1 MDTPPLGRVRVR
13 RESGWRIERYPQ
25 TVVALDADSV
35 EARQVALRHALD
47 IATKHGLDGV
57 DLDTV
62 REAAGTTLAAFP
74 YQEREELMLALLD
87 VVLARTLNAEREIAA
102 GRRERLELGDMLAAE
117 MEGLRRQAPL
127 VELIFSF
134 YFARSDQLYRARI
147 GEALSTY
154 RRAFESAL
162 AGVELRRGMTPSAV
176 SAIVIAFL
184 QGAAVQIIRDPA
196 NFVPDEALAAV
207 RALLP
212 GSGEGAREQ

>member
-1 MDTPPLGRVRVR
+1 MESSPLGRVRVR
-13 RESGWRIERYPQ
+13 RDNGWRIERYPQ
-25 TVVALDADSV
+25 TVTGLDADSV

-47 IATKHGLDGV
+47 IAIRDGLDSV

-62 REAAGTTLAAFP
+62 RNAAGSALVSFP
-74 YQEREELMLALLD
+74 YQDREELMLALLD
-87 VVLARTLNAEREIAA
+87 VVLARTLNAEREISA

-127 VELIFSF
+127 VELIFTF

-212 GSGEGAREQ
+212 GGSEAR

>member
-1 MDTPPLGRVRVR
+1 MQSSPLGRVRVR
-13 RESGWRIERYPQ
+13 RENGWRIERYPQ
-25 TVVALDADSV
+25 TVDGLDADSV

-47 IATKHGLDGV
+47 IAVRDGLDAV

-62 REAAGTTLAAFP
+62 REAAGESLAFFP
-74 YQEREELMLALLD
+74 YRKREELMLALLD
-87 VVLARTLNAEREIAA
+87 VVLARTLNAEREISA

-134 YFARSDQLYRARI
+134 YFSGTDQTYRNRI
-147 GEALSTY
+147 REALSTY

-162 AGVELRRGMTPSAV
+162 SDVELRRGMTPSAV

-207 RALLP
+207 RELLP
-212 GSGEGAREQ
+212 GSGEAR

>member
-1 MDTPPLGRVRVR
+1 MESSPLGRVRVR
-13 RESGWRIERYPQ
+13 RDNGWRIERYPQ
-25 TVVALDADSV
+25 TVTALDADSV

-47 IATKHGLDGV
+47 IAIRDGLDGV

-62 REAAGTTLAAFP
+62 REAAGTTPP
-74 YQEREELMLALLD
+74 YREREELMLALLD
-87 VVLARTLNAEREIAA
+87 VILARTLNAEREISA
-102 GRRERLELGDMLAAE
+102 GRRDRLELGDMLAAE

-127 VELIFSF
+127 VELIFTF

-212 GSGEGAREQ
+212 GGSEAR

>member
-1 MDTPPLGRVRVR
+1 MESPSLGRVRVR
-13 RESGWRIERYPQ
+13 RENGWRVERYPQ

-35 EARQVALRHALD
+35 EARHVALRHALD
-47 IATKHGLDGV
+47 IATRHGLDGV

-62 REAAGTTLAAFP
+62 REAAGTMPP
-74 YQEREELMLALLD
+74 YADREELMLALLD
-87 VVLARTLNAEREIAA
+87 VVLARTLNAEREISA
-102 GRRERLELGDMLAAE
+102 GRRDRLELGDMLSAE

-127 VELIFSF
+127 VELIFTF

-162 AGVELRRGMTPSAV
+162 AGVELRRGMTASAV

-212 GSGEGAREQ
+212 GSGISQ

>member
-1 MDTPPLGRVRVR
+1 MESAPLGRVRVR
-13 RESGWRIERYPQ
+13 RDNNWRVERYPQ

-35 EARQVALRHALD
+35 EARQVALRHALE
-47 IATKHGLDGV
+47 IAIRDGLDGV

-62 REAAGTTLAAFP
+62 RNAAGATLVAFP

-87 VVLARTLNAEREIAA
+87 VVLARTLNAEREISA

-127 VELIFSF
+127 VELIFTF
-134 YFARSDQLYRARI
+134 YFARSDQLYRRRI

-162 AGVELRRGMTPSAV
+162 SGVELRRGMSPSAV

-184 QGAAVQIIRDPA
+184 QGAAVQIIRDPD

-212 GSGEGAREQ
+212 GSDGGR

>member
-1 MDTPPLGRVRVR
+1 MGMEFSPLGRVRVR
-13 RESGWRIERYPQ
+13 RDNGWRIERYPQ
-25 TVVALDADSV
+25 TVTALDADSV
-35 EARQVALRHALD
+35 EARQVVIRAALS
-47 IATKHGLDGV
+47 IAIRDGLDAV

-62 REAAGTTLAAFP
+62 RDAAETTLSPFP
-74 YQEREELMLALLD
+74 FREREELMLALLD
-87 VVLARTLNAEREIAA
+87 VILARTLNAEREIAA
-102 GRRERLELGDMLAAE
+102 GRSERLELGDMLAAE

-127 VELIFSF
+127 VELIFTF
-134 YFARSDQLYRARI
+134 YFARSDQLYRGRI
-147 GEALSTY
+147 GAALSTY

-212 GSGEGAREQ
+212 GSGDSH